1 MSGLRTLY
9 TDSNTFM
16 DMLLECS
23 RFIDSAALD
32 PTCSKEDVLA
42 SMENRVSLLIGKLA
56 SHPVSSTFTI
66 DLSGD

>member
-32 PTCSKEDVLA
+32 QTCTKEDVLA

-56 SHPVSSTFTI
+56 SHPASSTFTI